1 MEVRGILPFGV
12 PKGIHNAEVGP
23 SRLFRGPASPEVT
36 IIVMLPQAGGGRPGT
51 RPVLLDARTR
61 PSARVALSSP
71 RVAILPQRA
80 DKRRG
85 KGHRHGSGEMGGKLQ
100 CLWRMHD
107 SADELVLSF

>member
-1 MEVRGILPFGV
+1 MKVRGYTSFRCPQGYTQCEEGPF
-12 PKGIHNAEVGP
+12 PI
-23 SRLFRGPASPEVT
+23 FRGPASPEVT